1 MTEQGGGAANPEQAG
16 IAGAGAAAGAAGG
29 GRRER
34 IGFIGL
40 GIMGK
45 PMALNLL
52 RAGFPLVVHSR
63 SRGPV
68 DELVAAGAEAADTP
82 FETASRAD
90 VAITMLPDTPDLELV
105 IRGAYGLLGAL
116 RPGHL
121 LIDMSTVDPIATRTL
136 ADVVQETGAAYVD
149 APVSGGQQGA
159 QDAAL
164 SIMIGGSQE
173 DVARAMPIFEAMGKT
188 ITHVGDVGAGQVTK
202 ASNQLVVAATL
213 QAVSEALTLA
223 ESAGV
228 DPGRVRQALLGGFA
242 ASRILDVHGQRMLDD
257 SFAPGFR
264 ARLLLKDIRIVSR
277 TARELRM
284 AAPSVEMVEGRL
296 NALVDSGRGDLDHS
310 SLVLL
315 ERESRAKE

>member
-1 MTEQGGGAANPEQAG
+1 MAEQGGGAAGQNS
-16 IAGAGAAAGAAGG
+16 AAGQP
-29 GRRER
+29 ER

-82 FETASRAD
+82 FEVASRVD
-90 VAITMLPDTPDLELV
+90 VIITMLPDTPDLELV
-105 IRGAYGLLGAL
+105 VRGAYGLLGAL

-121 LIDMSTVDPIATRTL
+121 LIDMSTVDPIATRHL
-136 ADVVQETGAAYVD
+136 ADVVQEAGATYVD

-164 SIMIGGSQE
+164 SIMIGGAQD
-173 DVARAMPIFEAMGKT
+173 DVARAMPLFEAMGKT
-188 ITHVGDVGAGQVTK
+188 ITHVGEVGAGQITK
-202 ASNQLVVAATL
+202 AANQLVVASTL

-223 ESAGV
+223 ASAGV
-228 DPGRVRQALLGGFA
+228 DPARVRQALLGGFA
-242 ASRILDVHGQRMLDD
+242 ASKILDVHGQRMLDD

-296 NALVDSGRGDLDHS
+296 TELVDSGRGDLDHS

-315 ERESRAKE
+315 ERESRTQE

>member
-1 MTEQGGGAANPEQAG
+1 
-16 IAGAGAAAGAAGG
+16 
-29 GRRER
+29 
-34 IGFIGL
+34 
-40 GIMGK
+40 
-45 PMALNLL
+45 
-52 RAGFPLVVHSR
+52 
-63 SRGPV
+63 
-68 DELVAAGAEAADTP
+68 
-82 FETASRAD
+82 
-90 VAITMLPDTPDLELV
+90 
-105 IRGAYGLLGAL
+105 
-116 RPGHL
+116 
-121 LIDMSTVDPIATRTL
+121 
-136 ADVVQETGAAYVD
+136 
-149 APVSGGQQGA
+149 
-159 QDAAL
+159 
-164 SIMIGGSQE
+164 
-173 DVARAMPIFEAMGKT
+173 MPIFEAMGKT